1 MKHLK
6 EYLSITM
13 TVAMSVAAMPAE
25 ARVKL
30 PQVLSSGMIVQ
41 REAPVRLWGTADPGE
56 PVSVK
61 VTDSRKKPVGSR
73 KGVTTVAGDDGK

>member
-61 VTDSRKKPVGSR
+61 VTDSPEEACR
-73 KGVTTVAGDDGK
+73 VTQGCHYRCRR